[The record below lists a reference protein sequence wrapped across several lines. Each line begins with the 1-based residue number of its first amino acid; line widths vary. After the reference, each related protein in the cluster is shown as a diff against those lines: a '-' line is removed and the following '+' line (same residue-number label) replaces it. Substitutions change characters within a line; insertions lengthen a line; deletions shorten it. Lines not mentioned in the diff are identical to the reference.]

1 MSSMKG
7 LKTMKNDSYKNNGDK
22 WSGMA
27 RIENKILESKGA
39 FLYNVLMFKARR
51 LLYEFYQ

>member
-1 MSSMKG
+1 MNG
-7 LKTMKNDSYKNNGDK
+7 LKIIKNDSYKNNGDK